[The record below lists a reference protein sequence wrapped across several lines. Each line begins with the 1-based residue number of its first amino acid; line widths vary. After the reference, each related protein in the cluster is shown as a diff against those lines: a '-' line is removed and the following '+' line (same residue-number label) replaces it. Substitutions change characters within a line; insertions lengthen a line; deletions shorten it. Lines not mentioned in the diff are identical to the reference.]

1 MLILIIGLVFF
12 SGLTSFRFS
21 LLAQKLV
28 PKLVP
33 VMKLLSYCLFYGVHP
48 VSFFYR
54 PDNWFKKPND
64 LMTGTIFHG
73 TS

>member
-21 LLAQKLV
+21 LLTQ
-28 PKLVP
+28 KLVP
-33 VMKLLSYCLFYGVHP
+33 VMKLLSYCLFYGVRP